1 MPSIAILGSGN
12 GSNAQAL
19 IDAVEAGTL
28 EATIACII
36 SDVQNARI
44 LERAKKHHIPAHYI
58 DCAPSPHVLRDQAEA
73 AVLQLMEHYHIDYI
87 ILAGFMRIVK
97 TDLLNRFPKKI
108 INIHPSLLPAF
119 PGLDAGRQAFESN
132 ASETGCTVH
141 YVDAGMDTGDIILQK
156 KISIDAT
163 DTLESL
169 MQKMHIAEHITY
181 PEALNLLF
189 NLEINR

>member
-28 EATIACII
+28 PVQIRCIL
-36 SDVQNARI
+36 SDVQDARI
-44 LERAKKHHIPAHYI
+44 LERARNHNIPAHFI
-58 DCAPSPHVLRDQAEA
+58 DCTPSKSLLHQTAEA
-73 AVLQLMEHYHIDYI
+73 EVIQRLADYEVDYV
-87 ILAGFMRIVK
+87 ILAGFMRIIK
-97 TDLLNRFPKKI
+97 QGLLDAYPRQI

-119 PGLDAGRQAFESN
+119 PGLDAGRQAFQAN
-132 ASETGCTVH
+132 VSETGCTIH
-141 YVDAGMDTGDIILQK
+141 YVDAGIDTGDIILQK

-169 MQKMHIAEHITY
+169 MQKIHTAEHIAY
-181 PEALNLLF
+181 PEALNRLF